1 MELRQNSCIR
11 GYHIIWNAILGQVLL
26 TKVELV
32 ILRGCDCHAVAVNSK
47 KHSGK
52 TPISRLCSMFIDQG
66 GDIAL

>member
-1 MELRQNSCIR
+1 MPEFLCTWLPHSMECSFGASSTNQEKLAIQR
-11 GYHIIWNAILGQVLL
+11 GHNRHV
-26 TKVELV
+26 
-32 ILRGCDCHAVAVNSK
+32 VAVNSK